1 MPATERTRA
10 QALIALAQQ
19 FDAAGVDTAA
29 EDARMLLRAACGL
42 SRLEL
47 ATEPDA
53 LLTGAEE
60 DRLSSY
66 AARRA
71 RHEPVSRILGERGFW
86 TLDLVVAPDVLDPR
100 ADTEALVETA
110 LRLCRDAPPTT
121 ILDLGSG
128 SGAILCAL
136 LSEWPQ
142 AHGVAVDLS
151 PQACRATTQN
161 LARCN
166 LGDRAMTLRGR
177 WGEALGAGRFDL
189 IVSNPPYIATGDIAG
204 LDPDVRLYD
213 PALALDGGADGL
225 DAYRAIIGDLNRLA
239 APAAHVL
246 FEVGAGQAGDVAALL
261 AAAGLTPAGVVRDL
275 GGHERVIAARNGPLG
290 SQTTTPAGA

>member
-1 MPATERTRA
+1 MPAAERTRA
-10 QALIALAQQ
+10 QALMALTQQ
-19 FDAAGVDTAA
+19 FDAAGVDTAT
-29 EDARMLLRAACGL
+29 EDARLLLRAACGL
-42 SRLEL
+42 SRLDL

-66 AARRA
+66 AARRTQ
-71 RHEPVSRILGERGFW
+71 HEPVSRILGERGFW

-100 ADTEALVETA
+100 ADTETLIETA
-110 LRLCRDAPPTT
+110 LRLCRDKPPTT

-128 SGAILCAL
+128 SGAIVCAL

-142 AHGVAVDLS
+142 ARAIAVDLS
-151 PQACRATTQN
+151 PHACRATMQN
-161 LARCN
+161 LRRCN
-166 LGDRAMTLRGR
+166 LSDRAMVMRGR
-177 WGEALGAGRFDL
+177 WSEALGAGRFDL
-189 IVSNPPYIATGDIAG
+189 IVSNPPYIATGDLAG

-225 DAYRAIIGDLNRLA
+225 DAYRAIIGDLTRLA
-239 APAAHVL
+239 TPGAFAL

-275 GGHERVIAARNGPLG
+275 GAHERVVAARHGLAGPI
-290 SQTTTPAGA
+290 GA

>member
-1 MPATERTRA
+1 MPAAERTRA
-10 QALIALAQQ
+10 QALMALTQQ

-29 EDARMLLRAACGL
+29 EDARLLLRAACGL
-42 SRLEL
+42 SRLDL

-66 AARRA
+66 AAQRTQ
-71 RHEPVSRILGERGFW
+71 HEPVSRILGERGFW

-100 ADTEALVETA
+100 ADTETLIETA
-110 LRLCRDAPPTT
+110 LRLCRDTPPTT

-128 SGAILCAL
+128 SGAIVCAL

-151 PQACRATTQN
+151 PHACRATMQN
-161 LARCN
+161 LRRCN
-166 LGDRAMTLRGR
+166 LSDRAMVMRGR
-177 WGEALGAGRFDL
+177 WSEALGAGRFDL
-189 IVSNPPYIATGDIAG
+189 IVSNPPYIATGDLAG

-225 DAYRAIIGDLNRLA
+225 DAYRAIIGDLTRLA
-239 APAAHVL
+239 TPGAFAL

-261 AAAGLTPAGVVRDL
+261 AAASLTPAGVVRDL
-275 GGHERVIAARNGPLG
+275 GGHERVVAARHGLAGP
-290 SQTTTPAGA
+290 TGA

>member
-1 MPATERTRA
+1 MPAAERTRA
-10 QALIALAQQ
+10 QALMALAQQ

-29 EDARMLLRAACGL
+29 EDARLLLRAACGL
-42 SRLEL
+42 SRLDL

-66 AARRA
+66 AARRTQ
-71 RHEPVSRILGERGFW
+71 HEPVSRILGERGFW

-100 ADTEALVETA
+100 ADTETLIETA
-110 LRLCRDAPPTT
+110 LRLCRDTPPTT

-128 SGAILCAL
+128 SGAIVCAL

-151 PQACRATTQN
+151 PHACRATMQN
-161 LARCN
+161 LRRCN
-166 LGDRAMTLRGR
+166 LSDRAMVMRGR
-177 WGEALGAGRFDL
+177 WSEALGAGRFDL
-189 IVSNPPYIATGDIAG
+189 IVSNPPYIATGDLAG

-225 DAYRAIIGDLNRLA
+225 GAYRAIIGDLTRLA
-239 APAAHVL
+239 TPGALAL

-261 AAAGLTPAGVVRDL
+261 AAASLTPAGVVRDL
-275 GGHERVIAARNGPLG
+275 GGHERVVAARHGRTG
-290 SQTTTPAGA
+290 PAGA